1 MDEQNIFVL
10 QQAKEEIT
18 GYLDGIEALLHETD
32 DESDTQDPGYN
43 GQQKCDDSKRV
54 SILYYTKLWHFIA
67 QSIYCISI
75 VWVCYHYQLNYC
87 K

>member
-1 MDEQNIFVL
+1 
-10 QQAKEEIT
+10 
-18 GYLDGIEALLHETD
+18 
-32 DESDTQDPGYN
+32 
-43 GQQKCDDSKRV
+43 V